1 MTARIER
8 PLSPHLQ
15 TYRWTLTMVM
25 SIVHRVTGVAL
36 YFGTLLLAWWLIA
49 AASGP
54 GAYANV
60 QAFTGS
66 FIGRLIVFGY
76 TWALLHHLLSGIR
89 HFVWDLG
96 YGFKAE
102 RARSADL
109 GRADRRHFADRA
121 VVDRGLRDRRRTMS
135 GQVLRR
141 EIDAHAARPRPQSR
155 RLAFRH
161 HAISGASAS
170 PRVAMTLLIVPVIVV
185 CMMLLGRN
193 QAGAA
198 QILGSLPIAIILL
211 LFIVASAWHMK
222 IGMQVVIEDYVHS
235 EKLKLAAIMAN
246 NFFSVAVAL
255 ASIYAILKLSSGV

>member
-1 MTARIER
+1 MA
-8 PLSPHLQ
+8 L
-15 TYRWTLTMVM
+15 
-25 SIVHRVTGVAL
+25 SIVHRATGIAL

-96 YGFKAE
+96 YGFKAS

-121 VVDRGLRDRRRTMS
+121 AVDRRLRDRRRTMS
-135 GQVLRR
+135 APNHGLPPKL
-141 EIDAHAARPRPQSR
+141 DAHAARPRPRAR

-161 HAISGASAS
+161 LRFLAPAPHRG
-170 PRVAMTLLIVPVIVV
+170 
-185 CMMLLGRN
+185 GD
-193 QAGAA
+193 GAA
-198 QILGSLPIAIILL
+198 DRAGHRGGDDAARPQPGRRRANPR
-211 LFIVASAWHMK
+211 
-222 IGMQVVIEDYVHS
+222 
-235 EKLKLAAIMAN
+235 LAAGRDHPA
-246 NFFSVAVAL
+246 AVHHRQRL
-255 ASIYAILKLSSGV
+255 AHEDRHAGGDRGLRA